1 MPDATKRP
9 VSEWRETEWLHHLQR
24 QAQRL
29 TACPYSAD
37 DLAHTCLIAFY
48 DHHRH
53 YPWQHPE
60 PAHAL
65 RWCCQKLRVLACDA
79 HRYAERHPCLTL
91 ETLPESVA
99 CVDIAAQVQGD
110 IAGERFVASLPPC
123 LRAAVELRLAGYS
136 WDEAAQQLGVSAST
150 LRGYL
155 PELGAKFVE
164 FFGYDPSNRA
174 SESLID
180 MEGQN
185 SPAEEIGGDGDE
197 GDAWMGERL
206 CDDPEHAG
214 G

>member
-9 VSEWRETEWLHHLQR
+9 LSEWRDTGWLQHLQR
-24 QAQRL
+24 QAHQL
-29 TACPYSAD
+29 TACPHHAD

-48 DHHRH
+48 DRHHC

-65 RWCCQKLRVLACDA
+65 RWCCQKLRALACDA
-79 HRYAERHPCLTL
+79 HRYAERHPCLAL

-110 IAGERFVASLPPC
+110 IDGERFVASLPPC

-136 WDEAAQQLGVSAST
+136 WEQAAQQLGVSAST

-155 PELGAKFVE
+155 PEL
-164 FFGYDPSNRA
+164 RA
-174 SESLID
+174 LTSAILT
-180 MEGQN
+180 
-185 SPAEEIGGDGDE
+185 SPH
-197 GDAWMGERL
+197 
-206 CDDPEHAG
+206 PP
-214 G
+214 

>member
-1 MPDATKRP
+1 MPDATKRSL
-9 VSEWRETEWLHHLQR
+9 SEWCEKKWLQHLQR

-29 TACPYSAD
+29 TACPHHAD

-48 DHHRH
+48 DPHRR

-65 RWCCQKLRVLACDA
+65 RWCCPKLRALACDA
-79 HRYAERHPCLTL
+79 HRYAERHPCLAL
-91 ETLPESVA
+91 ETLPEGVA

-110 IAGERFVASLPPC
+110 IDGERFVASLPPR
-123 LRAAVELRLAGYS
+123 LHAAVELRLAGYS
-136 WDEAAQQLGVSAST
+136 WEEAAQQLGVSAST

-155 PELGAKFVE
+155 PDLRAKFVD

-180 MEGQN
+180 TEGQN
-185 SPAEEIGGDGDE
+185 SLSEETGGYGYAGDNHE
-197 GDAWMGERL
+197 EHDSRDNT
-206 CDDPEHAG
+206 DDPK
-214 G
+214 